1 MVILNQCLLWLG
13 QEDFRFLVTDI
24 GYPRKLYHHFFS
36 GRRSNK
42 LIFPGIKNSDLGGYD
57 ARQGPM
63 ERDCGICRLDCGR
76 KMMNDDN
83 W

>member
-36 GRRSNK
+36 GRRSK
-42 LIFPGIKNSDLGGYD
+42 KHIFRELKIANLGVV
-57 ARQGPM
+57 M
-63 ERDCGICRLDCGR
+63 RDMDQWIVESVDSTAVEKR
-76 KMMNDDN
+76 
-83 W
+83 

>member
-36 GRRSNK
+36 GRRSNFFRELK
-42 LIFPGIKNSDLGGYD
+42 IATLGVVMLDRDQWRGIVESVASTAVEK
-57 ARQGPM
+57 
-63 ERDCGICRLDCGR
+63 
-76 KMMNDDN
+76 
-83 W
+83 